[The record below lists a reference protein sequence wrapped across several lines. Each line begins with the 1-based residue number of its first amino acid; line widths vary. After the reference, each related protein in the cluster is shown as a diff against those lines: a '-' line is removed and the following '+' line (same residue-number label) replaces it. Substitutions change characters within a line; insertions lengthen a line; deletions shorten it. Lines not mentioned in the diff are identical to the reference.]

1 MTFEDFKFDEKLLDG
16 LSSMGYTKPTPIQG
30 QAIPMILENHDVI
43 ACAQTG
49 TGKTAAYI
57 LPILNKILHAEHRH
71 LNTLVIAPTR
81 ELAQQIDQQIEGF
94 AYFLG
99 VSSIPVYGGGDG
111 ATWDQQRKA
120 LEQGADIIIA
130 TPGRLIALLAAGTI
144 KFDHLEHLVLDE
156 ADRMLD
162 MGFYDDI
169 VKIIN
174 YLPKKRQTLLFS
186 ATMPPKIR
194 TLATKIL
201 QDPKEI
207 SIAIAK
213 PAAGILQQA
222 YVVHDAQKSA
232 VLKHVLKTVEWKSA
246 ILFASTKETV
256 KKLDVVFQRSGLQV
270 RAFHSDLEQQEREE
284 ILRAFKNKQINILIG
299 TDVLSRGID
308 VEGISL
314 VINWDVPP
322 DPEDYVH
329 RIGRTARAETTGTA
343 VTLINERDQRKFHS
357 IETLIDTV
365 IPKLPLPPEAGE
377 GPEYEPQ
384 KKRAISGHGRGSGG
398 GGGRSGGGSGRSGH
412 GGGHGKPRGEGNAN
426 GASGNSN
433 GSDNGGRRRPNRRSG
448 GGGDNRGNTGN
459 AGGTTGNTGAV

>member
-1 MTFEDFKFDEKLLDG
+1 
-16 LSSMGYTKPTPIQG
+16 MGYTKPTPIQE
-30 QAIPMILENHDVI
+30 QAIPLILENKDMI

-57 LPILNKILHAEHRH
+57 LPILHNIANAEKRH

-111 ATWDQQRKA
+111 ASWDQQRRA
-120 LEQGADIIIA
+120 LEEGADIIIA
-130 TPGRLIALLAAGTI
+130 TPGRLIALLAMGKI
-144 KFDHLEHLVLDE
+144 NLDHLQHLVLDE

-162 MGFYDDI
+162 MGFFDDI

-174 YLPKKRQTLLFS
+174 YLPKNRQTLLFS

-194 TLATKIL
+194 QLASKIL
-201 QDPKEI
+201 NQPVEVN
-207 SIAIAK
+207 IAIAK

-222 YVVHDAQKSA
+222 YVVYDTQKA
-232 VLKHVLKTVEWKSA
+232 AILKHILKTVPWNSV
-246 ILFASTKETV
+246 IIFASTKETV
-256 KKLDVVFQRSGLQV
+256 KKLDVAFQRGNLPA
-270 RAFHSDLEQQEREE
+270 RAFHSDLEQTEREQL
-284 ILRAFKNKQINILIG
+284 LRAFKNKQVSILIG

-329 RIGRTARAETTGTA
+329 RVGRTARAETTGTA
-343 VTLINERDQRKFHS
+343 VTLINEKDQRKFMQ
-357 IETLIDTV
+357 IERLIGDT
-365 IPKLPLPPEAGE
+365 IQKLPLPESVGE
-377 GPEYEPQ
+377 GPAYSPEV
-384 KKRAISGHGRGSGG
+384 KKSGSF
-398 GGGRSGGGSGRSGH
+398 
-412 GGGHGKPRGEGNAN
+412 PRKKNFKKN
-426 GASGNSN
+426 FKRN
-433 GSDNGGRRRPNRRSG
+433 
-448 GGGDNRGNTGN
+448 
-459 AGGTTGNTGAV
+459 

>member
-1 MTFEDFKFDEKLLDG
+1 MTFTDFNLDEKLLDG
-16 LSSMGYTKPTPIQG
+16 LSSMGYTKPTPIQQ
-30 QAIPMILENHDVI
+30 QAIPVILDNHDLI

-57 LPILNKILHAEHRH
+57 LPILNKILHAKHRH

-94 AYFLG
+94 GYFLG

-162 MGFYDDI
+162 MGFFDDI

-174 YLPKKRQTLLFS
+174 YLPKERQTLLFS

-194 TLATKIL
+194 VLAGKIL
-201 QDPKEI
+201 NKPQEI
-207 SIAIAK
+207 SISIAK
-213 PAAGILQQA
+213 PAAGISQLA
-222 YVVHDAQKSA
+222 YVVYDTQKGA
-232 VLKHVLKTVEWKSA
+232 VLKHVLKTVPWKSA
-246 ILFASTKETV
+246 IIFASTKETV
-256 KKLDVVFQRSGLQV
+256 KKLDIAFQRGGLQAK
-270 RAFHSDLEQQEREE
+270 AFHSDLEQQEREE
-284 ILRAFKNKQINILIG
+284 ILRAFKNKQVNMLIG

-329 RIGRTARAETTGTA
+329 RVGRTARAETTGTA
-343 VTLINERDQRKFHS
+343 VTLINEKDQRKFS
-357 IETLIDTV
+357 NIENLIGDT
-365 IPKLPLPPEAGE
+365 IPKLPLPVEVGDGPSYQPEVKRE
-377 GPEYEPQ
+377 GTFKKKKFTKGF
-384 KKRAISGHGRGSGG
+384 KKR
-398 GGGRSGGGSGRSGH
+398 
-412 GGGHGKPRGEGNAN
+412 
-426 GASGNSN
+426 
-433 GSDNGGRRRPNRRSG
+433 
-448 GGGDNRGNTGN
+448 
-459 AGGTTGNTGAV
+459 